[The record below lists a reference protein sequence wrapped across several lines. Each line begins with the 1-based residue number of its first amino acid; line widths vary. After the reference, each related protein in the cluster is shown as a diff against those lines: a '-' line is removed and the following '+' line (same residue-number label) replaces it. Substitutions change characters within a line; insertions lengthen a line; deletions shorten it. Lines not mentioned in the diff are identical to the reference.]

1 MKQRLLL
8 MLAVLTW
15 PGWILAQQTQ
25 ASPIVDARINRYC
38 HPPDECVLRGALLW
52 DSTNAIPRYSEIM
65 RSVGIESDADVK
77 FSVRPDGTV
86 DPASIEVSR
95 LTNRAF
101 EQPIHNAVRTW
112 KFRVATSDRVTE
124 PIPTALELMFVLA
137 HGCAESGDR
146 TISALSTRRTPTRLL
161 ILACWDD
168 RPRH

>member
-1 MKQRLLL
+1 MKLPLIL
-8 MLAVLTW
+8 VVATLTV
-15 PGWILAQQTQ
+15 PGSIRAQQSQ
-25 ASPIVDARINRYC
+25 ASAITDARINRYC
-38 HPPDECVLRGALLW
+38 HPPDACVLRGALLW
-52 DSTNAIPRYSEIM
+52 DSTNVIPPYPELM

-137 HGCAESGDR
+137 HDCAESGDR

>member
-1 MKQRLLL
+1 
-8 MLAVLTW
+8 
-15 PGWILAQQTQ
+15 
-25 ASPIVDARINRYC
+25 
-38 HPPDECVLRGALLW
+38 VLRGALLW

-101 EQPIHNAVRTW
+101 EQSIHDAVRTW

-137 HGCAESGDR
+137 YDCDGLGHR
-146 TISALSTRRTPTRLL
+146 TLSALSTHRNPARLL
-161 ILACWDD
+161 ILACAPVLVY
-168 RPRH
+168 RSQ